1 MESEELGGSLLP
13 AMVKKG
19 KIVTQ
24 IITFSNGNKKTFRGI
39 KVSSICQGEFTH
51 FELLDGRMIYIN
63 PKNVDFFEVFAE
75 DDFEEKEIKKGN
87 KKENEEEKRDMIS

>member
-1 MESEELGGSLLP
+1 MEYEPGSLLP
-13 AMVKKG
+13 TMEKKG

-39 KVSSICQGEFTH
+39 KVSTIAQGEFVH

-63 PKNVDFFEVFAE
+63 PK
-75 DDFEEKEIKKGN
+75 KQKIL
-87 KKENEEEKRDMIS
+87 